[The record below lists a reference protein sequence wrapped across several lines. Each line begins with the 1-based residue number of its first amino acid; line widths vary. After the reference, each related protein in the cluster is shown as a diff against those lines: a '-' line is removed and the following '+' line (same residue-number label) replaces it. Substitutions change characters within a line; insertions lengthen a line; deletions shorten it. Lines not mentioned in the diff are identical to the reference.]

1 MGPAALARV
10 PASPGVFQLMDA
22 EGRVLRISGVADL
35 RLGVAEALAEPSGK
49 SASSFVVELDP
60 LYTQRE
66 SELLAL
72 YAQVHGE
79 LPPGNDLG
87 DDLFD

>member
-1 MGPAALARV
+1 
-10 PASPGVFQLMDA
+10 MDA
-22 EGRVLRISGVADL
+22 EGRVLQISGVADL
-35 RLGVAEALAEPSGK
+35 RLGVAKALGEPSGE
-49 SASSFVVELDP
+49 SANSFVVELDP

-72 YAQVHGE
+72 YAQEHGE

-87 DDLFD
+87 DDLFY